1 MDKTKE
7 EDAVIEFSARLAETF
22 REKVKKHNGSY
33 PNKVSL
39 GQVVKVFKHGA
50 ESFVSEAVTDP
61 NINEWSMARVNMF
74 LRMKQGR
81 VSSNKLQTKAPKEV
95 SMSALIFETPSIKR
109 VDTFLDLTK
118 NWTPNDEDF
127 ELAKADAENNQL
139 NYDFK
144 TVEEIYLT
152 DESPSSRSIEIIH

>member
-7 EDAVIEFSARLAETF
+7 EDAVIEFSVRLAETF
-22 REKVKKHNGSY
+22 REKVKEHNGSY

-39 GQVVKVFKHGA
+39 GQVVKVFRHGA
-50 ESFVSEAVTDP
+50 ESFVSKAVIDP

-81 VSSNKLQTKAPKEV
+81 VSRNKPQTEAPKEV
-95 SMSALIFETPSIKR
+95 SMSALIFETPPIKR
-109 VDTFLDLTK
+109 IDTFLDLTK

-127 ELAKADAENNQL
+127 ELAKADAKNNQL

-152 DESPSSRSIEIIH
+152 DESPSSRSIEIIY